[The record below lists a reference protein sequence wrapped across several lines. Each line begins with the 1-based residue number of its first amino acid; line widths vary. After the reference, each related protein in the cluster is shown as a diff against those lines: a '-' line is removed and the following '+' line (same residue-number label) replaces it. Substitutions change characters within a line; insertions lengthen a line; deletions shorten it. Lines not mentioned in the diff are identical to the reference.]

1 MTSEPITSPS
11 ADAVTANSVLLIVD
25 AESLLSRYPQPSLDP
40 QKPTVIEDGF
50 IFAIS
55 ATTAAQNIINDS
67 KIILTTNNGKVF
79 HIRGR
84 TVSLLA
90 EHTVVFHNMT
100 VHDTGIL
107 SPPKLIVHGDQTV
120 PSPAPSNPTQPGSH
134 SADDLGMCMA
144 QQYRAPGT
152 DQVNQLVAVDVVEVR
167 SASARDESRRAADRS
182 ERSNR

>member
-120 PSPAPSNPTQPGSH
+120 PSPDPSNPTQPGSH
-134 SADDLGMCMA
+134 SADDHYWECSQLSTGAATCELSFMLI
-144 QQYRAPGT
+144 
-152 DQVNQLVAVDVVEVR
+152 NQRCEAVGYFSWKTEVTL
-167 SASARDESRRAADRS
+167 SA
-182 ERSNR
+182 

>member
-11 ADAVTANSVLLIVD
+11 AGAVTANSVLLIVD

-40 QKPTVIEDGF
+40 QKPTAIEGGF

-55 ATTAAQNIINDS
+55 ATTAAPNIINDS

-100 VHDTGIL
+100 VHDSGVL

-120 PSPAPSNPTQPGSH
+120 PAPDPANPIQPGSH
-134 SADDLGMCMA
+134 SADDHYWECSQLSTGVTACEFNFMLI
-144 QQYRAPGT
+144 
-152 DQVNQLVAVDVVEVR
+152 NQRCEAVGYFSWKAEVTL
-167 SASARDESRRAADRS
+167 SA
-182 ERSNR
+182 